1 MRNILFL
8 FLPMLL
14 VAQVHYAKLEPFETY
29 IIKSAVS
36 GQVVKADES
45 QEGKLGS
52 ENLIVQIDD
61 KVDKAQYKAL
71 QRTLTVLK
79 ESLELTKEMLK
90 NSEAVFKRDFDYYNR
105 IKDLKTKSKTEKDRI
120 YTTMIASKNQVL
132 NFKQNIANLNK
143 QITDT
148 EYQLVRLKDIIEK
161 KAIKAKNLYIY
172 KVEVKKGDYVNPGS
186 ILLKAMDLSK
196 GRLTLYIDSDEA
208 KDLSKRKVY
217 INNKQTDYKVNKLI
231 RVADETH
238 ISAYRAE
245 IIIDNPDN
253 LFSKLLKVEIK

>member
-1 MRNILFL
+1 MKKFLFL

-14 VAQVHYAKLEPFETY
+14 SAQVHYAKLEPFETY

-52 ENLIVQIDD
+52 ENVIVQIDD

-71 QRTLTVLK
+71 QQTLTVLK
-79 ESLELTKEMLK
+79 ESLDLTKEMLK

-105 IKDLKTKSKTEKDRI
+105 IKDLKTKSKTQKDRI
-120 YTTMIASKNQVL
+120 YTSMIASKNQVL

-148 EYQLVRLKDIIEK
+148 QTQLVRLKDIIEK

-172 KVEVKKGDYVNPGS
+172 KVEVKKGNYVNPGS

-196 GRLTLYIDSDEA
+196 GRLTIYIDADEA
-208 KDLSKRKVY
+208 KDLSKRRVY
-217 INNKQTDYKVNKLI
+217 INDKPTDYKINKLI